1 MPSSGESSSSQS
13 DARPIRCS
21 VSSARSERNDSSSA
35 QPEGEEAR
43 PTSVRQ
49 NSRSEGDVPRRVT
62 VTSLRLNPPP
72 IRQRSASSSVRRRL
86 SASSGA
92 SAARRQ
98 RLSHRSRQ
106 FLPNERGRG
115 WNAVRGAER
124 LALGSCASSCRTLG
138 SGVYAVRSDYRG
150 RGEGD
155 ARVGEREADEVVILG
170 VSVVDELLDDRLW
183 GLKPGL
189 GLPGWRGERDRRE
202 RDVQGELAA
211 AGRRGRVQRAG
222 DEGEAEGR
230 EARRSPSGASGG
242 ETSCQLRPSRREHR
256 PRRTGTRSIS
266 GRVSVGERCLS
277 LGDDAGGRS

>member
-1 MPSSGESSSSQS
+1 VLGLLCPVGKERQLVSAAGGRGGTSDLCPPEFKERGGRTETSDRDLAPLEAAAHPPALGILLGPPPALCVVGRVRSSQAEALPPLAPVPAKR
-13 DARPIRCS
+13 AR
-21 VSSARSERNDSSSA
+21 
-35 QPEGEEAR
+35 
-43 PTSVRQ
+43 TW
-49 NSRSEGDVPRRVT
+49 GD
-62 VTSLRLNPPP
+62 
-72 IRQRSASSSVRRRL
+72 
-86 SASSGA
+86 
-92 SAARRQ
+92 
-98 RLSHRSRQ
+98 
-106 FLPNERGRG
+106 
-115 WNAVRGAER
+115 AVRGAER
-124 LALGSCASSCRTLG
+124 SALGSCASSCRTLG

-222 DEGEAEGR
+222 DAGEAEGR